1 MTTRAPDIAR
11 TPAAAPLPVAEDAP
25 SDARVAT
32 SAHADTVRVSWLGE
46 KRYSVART
54 GAPSITLDG
63 ARHAGPGPVE
73 GLLGALAACSAIDV
87 IDYLAKRRTPAD
99 ALDVAVEG
107 VRNATAPR
115 RVLSVRL
122 VYAVSGGEIV
132 AEDAERGVALAVG
145 SYCSVVATLSPD
157 VRIVSRLV
165 LNGMPRAD
173 VVLRPGAGEPT

>member
-1 MTTRAPDIAR
+1 M
-11 TPAAAPLPVAEDAP
+11 
-25 SDARVAT
+25 
-32 SAHADTVRVSWLGE
+32 
-46 KRYSVART
+46 
-54 GAPSITLDG
+54 
-63 ARHAGPGPVE
+63 
-73 GLLGALAACSAIDV
+73 
-87 IDYLAKRRTPAD
+87 
-99 ALDVAVEG
+99 
-107 VRNATAPR
+107 RNATAPR